1 MIYCIDPCPAP
12 RMTRSDRWKKRP
24 CVLKYLEFKDEC
36 RRLNIKVD
44 NYDHITFGI
53 KIPKSF
59 SRKKQKEM
67 VEKPHQKRPDC
78 DNLLKALLDSVY
90 KEDSHIHAL
99 TINKVWSEH
108 GYIEIRSN
116 TNES

>member
-12 RMTRSDRWKKRP
+12 RMNRSDRWKKRP
-24 CVLKYLEFKDEC
+24 CVLKYFEFKDEC
-36 RRLNIKVD
+36 RYLNIKVN

-59 SRKKQKEM
+59 SKKKQKQM
-67 VEKPHQKRPDC
+67 AGKPHLKRPDC

-108 GYIEIRSN
+108 GYIEIRGKH
-116 TNES
+116 ES